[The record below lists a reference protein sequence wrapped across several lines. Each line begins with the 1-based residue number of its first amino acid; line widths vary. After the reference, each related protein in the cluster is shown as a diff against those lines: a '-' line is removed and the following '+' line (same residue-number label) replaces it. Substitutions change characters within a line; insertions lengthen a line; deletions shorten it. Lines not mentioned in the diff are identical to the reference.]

1 MKTYLIPMTKS
12 GALISGNKNWNQS
25 TPSFLSLSHLPDI
38 METSCYDLVGNDI
51 PQPDPYSEI
60 QENYGENLIVATEQK
75 VKAWTFYCDS
85 VEWDDNALWG
95 NTSSEEKR
103 NCLKTVNKSGDG
115 SKENPWRNV
124 NYALQKLECLAD
136 RTCCQYFQLI
146 ITGKVNYTVYCF
158 DDYYLSPVDSY
169 FENRVILDF
178 ANADMSINRSDIRA
192 IAFYKLRDVY
202 IKNCKAFVVSEASAY
217 GISSCDNLKLSDSL
231 IDVTSNNENAYGVY
245 ESGTSIYRSE
255 INVQTN
261 ADYYVRYACGLQT
274 VSREI
279 NIYLSSIRVISL
291 YDKNPEAYGLYHYS
305 SNSIVRIKNCSFY
318 IDSYGSSSF
327 FYSKYGDYENE
338 KGIFCY
344 GSKFEVLRSYYCYF
358 IRNVYATYYQCDFI
372 SNNTLENTDGIVLIF
387 SDQSISVERFFY
399 KCNAVLNANEYA
411 YGTYIPTGQLTT
423 TMIDCNI
430 SISSQEV
437 YFISASGYANDYL
450 TAVGCTFNFTALER
464 FTGFGNCTCEIINSN
479 ITAASIYIS
488 LFYGTKE
495 NGLILKNCI
504 LTAKSEATG
513 ESYASAYIIR
523 ECEGVVVTDCQF
535 NATAI
540 SSNSDNHSEA
550 FAVAFYRSGSYSQ
563 EPIVYNSNFNV
574 SASASATP
582 SSSGYFYETEQA
594 CGFYDSSGC
603 HDPCHHVYRTKDGT
617 TDYCNS

>member
-279 NIYLSSIRVISL
+279 NIYLSSIRVIAL
-291 YDKNPEAYGLYHYS
+291 YDKDPKAYGLFLDAY
-305 SNSIVRIKNCSFY
+305 NTAKTRIKNCNFY
-318 IDSYGSSSF
+318 IDSYGNSSF
-327 FYSKYGDYENE
+327 FYSRYGNTDA
-338 KGIFCY
+338 GIFCY
-344 GSKFEVLRSYYCYF
+344 GSKFEVLRSVSCYF
-358 IRNVYATYYQCDFI
+358 IRNTFAAYYQCDFI
-372 SNNTLENTDGIVLIF
+372 SNNTLESTDYIALIL

-513 ESYASAYIIR
+513 ESYAS
-523 ECEGVVVTDCQF
+523 
-535 NATAI
+535 
-540 SSNSDNHSEA
+540 
-550 FAVAFYRSGSYSQ
+550 VASL
-563 EPIVYNSNFNV
+563 
-574 SASASATP
+574 
-582 SSSGYFYETEQA
+582 
-594 CGFYDSSGC
+594 
-603 HDPCHHVYRTKDGT
+603 K
-617 TDYCNS
+617 

>member
-1 MKTYLIPMTKS
+1 MTKS

-261 ADYYVRYACGLQT
+261 ADYYVRYACGLKT
-274 VSREI
+274 TAREI

-318 IDSYGSSSF
+318 IDSYGSSS
-327 FYSKYGDYENE
+327 Y
-338 KGIFCY
+338 
-344 GSKFEVLRSYYCYF
+344 
-358 IRNVYATYYQCDFI
+358 
-372 SNNTLENTDGIVLIF
+372 
-387 SDQSISVERFFY
+387 
-399 KCNAVLNANEYA
+399 
-411 YGTYIPTGQLTT
+411 
-423 TMIDCNI
+423 
-430 SISSQEV
+430 
-437 YFISASGYANDYL
+437 
-450 TAVGCTFNFTALER
+450 
-464 FTGFGNCTCEIINSN
+464 
-479 ITAASIYIS
+479 
-488 LFYGTKE
+488 
-495 NGLILKNCI
+495 
-504 LTAKSEATG
+504 
-513 ESYASAYIIR
+513 
-523 ECEGVVVTDCQF
+523 
-535 NATAI
+535 
-540 SSNSDNHSEA
+540 
-550 FAVAFYRSGSYSQ
+550 
-563 EPIVYNSNFNV
+563 
-574 SASASATP
+574 
-582 SSSGYFYETEQA
+582 
-594 CGFYDSSGC
+594 
-603 HDPCHHVYRTKDGT
+603 
-617 TDYCNS
+617 

>member
-178 ANADMSINRSDIRA
+178 ANADMSINRSDIEA
-192 IAFYKLRDVY
+192 IAFYRLRDVY
-202 IKNCKAFVVSEASAY
+202 IKNCQAFVVSEASAY

-261 ADYYVRYACGLQT
+261 ADYYVRYAC
-274 VSREI
+274 
-279 NIYLSSIRVISL
+279 
-291 YDKNPEAYGLYHYS
+291 
-305 SNSIVRIKNCSFY
+305 
-318 IDSYGSSSF
+318 
-327 FYSKYGDYENE
+327 
-338 KGIFCY
+338 
-344 GSKFEVLRSYYCYF
+344 
-358 IRNVYATYYQCDFI
+358 
-372 SNNTLENTDGIVLIF
+372 
-387 SDQSISVERFFY
+387 
-399 KCNAVLNANEYA
+399 
-411 YGTYIPTGQLTT
+411 
-423 TMIDCNI
+423 
-430 SISSQEV
+430 
-437 YFISASGYANDYL
+437 
-450 TAVGCTFNFTALER
+450 
-464 FTGFGNCTCEIINSN
+464 
-479 ITAASIYIS
+479 
-488 LFYGTKE
+488 
-495 NGLILKNCI
+495 
-504 LTAKSEATG
+504 
-513 ESYASAYIIR
+513 
-523 ECEGVVVTDCQF
+523 
-535 NATAI
+535 
-540 SSNSDNHSEA
+540 
-550 FAVAFYRSGSYSQ
+550 
-563 EPIVYNSNFNV
+563 
-574 SASASATP
+574 
-582 SSSGYFYETEQA
+582 
-594 CGFYDSSGC
+594 
-603 HDPCHHVYRTKDGT
+603 
-617 TDYCNS
+617 

>member
-1 MKTYLIPMTKS
+1 M
-12 GALISGNKNWNQS
+12 
-25 TPSFLSLSHLPDI
+25 
-38 METSCYDLVGNDI
+38 
-51 PQPDPYSEI
+51 
-60 QENYGENLIVATEQK
+60 
-75 VKAWTFYCDS
+75 
-85 VEWDDNALWG
+85 
-95 NTSSEEKR
+95 
-103 NCLKTVNKSGDG
+103 
-115 SKENPWRNV
+115 
-124 NYALQKLECLAD
+124 
-136 RTCCQYFQLI
+136 
-146 ITGKVNYTVYCF
+146 
-158 DDYYLSPVDSY
+158 
-169 FENRVILDF
+169 
-178 ANADMSINRSDIRA
+178 
-192 IAFYKLRDVY
+192 
-202 IKNCKAFVVSEASAY
+202 
-217 GISSCDNLKLSDSL
+217 
-231 IDVTSNNENAYGVY
+231 
-245 ESGTSIYRSE
+245 
-255 INVQTN
+255 QTN
-261 ADYYVRYACGLQT
+261 AYYYKRYACGLKT
-274 VSREI
+274 TAREI

-540 SSNSDNHSEA
+540 SSNSGNHSEA
-550 FAVAFYRSGSYSQ
+550 SAVAFYRTGSYSQ